1 MRESVIEAFICWMRV
16 GKDLCAAMHALLAF
30 REHCELIAESCG
42 EAAPAAP
49 ATIEST
55 VASESVS
62 LPGAL
67 PPPPP
72 DPVEKLYAE
81 LVAKIREYR
90 PKDDLAPLEKAFRFA
105 LKYHQGQSRDSG
117 EPYMMHPLMVSH
129 ILADMRM
136 DVVAME
142 TGLLHDVVEDTSVTV
157 DQVRKEF
164 GEDVARCVDG
174 VTKLSKLDFYSAEDR
189 QAESFRKMLLAMVED
204 IRVILVKLADRMHN
218 MRTLGYLSPER
229 RERIAR
235 ETIEIYAPIAHRLGM
250 GKIRGELEDLA
261 LQHLEPDAYQ
271 EILRSIE
278 SRRHSNEEFLAEIQ
292 QEVETELRHE
302 AIPARID
309 GRLKRPYS
317 VFQKIRR
324 QKITVDQ
331 VYDLMALR
339 IVTDSVKN
347 CYAALG
353 VIHNKWRPIPGRIK
367 DFIAIPRPNLYQ
379 SLHTS
384 VVGPHGQTFEVQI
397 RTEEMHRIAEEGIAA
412 HWKYKEGRKGPAA
425 DDQRIAWLRH
435 LVEWQRDVQDP
446 GEFMSTLKVDL
457 YPEEVYTF
465 TPRGK
470 VLVLPRDAT
479 PIDFAYAI
487 HSDVGHTCI
496 GAKVNGRI
504 VPLRSTL
511 RNGDIVEIMTQA
523 GHEPSKDW
531 LAFVKTSRARNK
543 IKHVINASE
552 RLKAIEIGQKYLEKE
567 ARRLGVQLGKVSRSA
582 LESVASE
589 YGYSKME
596 DLYAA
601 LGYGRFSARQIL
613 SKVAPGEVKE
623 EPEEKP
629 QAELNYAGS
638 PAAPPMPGRPREGD
652 GVVKVR
658 GMDDLLVYRAKC
670 CNPIRGEAI
679 VGYVTRGKGVA
690 VHSRMCPNVQNLMY
704 DVERKIEVEWAR
716 AAEDPFPVRIVLHTD
731 DRPGMLMQLTS
742 VLADENANIRSLE
755 AKTEIDHDGGIVEMT
770 VDVRDKKQLEKLV
783 AAMRR
788 ISGVR
793 DVERQFN

>member
-1 MRESVIEAFICWMRV
+1 LYRELE
-16 GKDLCAAMHALLAF
+16 
-30 REHCELIAESCG
+30 
-42 EAAPAAP
+42 
-49 ATIEST
+49 
-55 VASESVS
+55 
-62 LPGAL
+62 
-67 PPPPP
+67 
-72 DPVEKLYAE
+72 
-81 LVAKIREYR
+81 AKIREYR
-90 PKDDLAPLEKAFRFA
+90 PKDDLSALEKAFRFA
-105 LKYHQGQSRDSG
+105 SKYHEGQTRDSG
-117 EPYMMHPLMVSH
+117 EPYMAHPVMVAH

-157 DQVRKEF
+157 EQVRKEF
-164 GEDVARCVDG
+164 GPDVARCVDG
-174 VTKLSKLDFYSAEDR
+174 VTKLTKLDVFSAEDR
-189 QAESFRKMLLAMVED
+189 QAESVRKMLLAMVED
-204 IRVILVKLADRMHN
+204 IRVILVKLADRIHN
-218 MRTLGYLSPER
+218 MRTLGYLNPER

-250 GKIRGELEDLA
+250 GKVRGELEDLA
-261 LQHLEPDAYQ
+261 FQHLEPDAYQ
-271 EILRSIE
+271 EILGAIE
-278 SRRHSNEEFLAEIQ
+278 SKRHSNEEFLNDIRHT
-292 QEVETELRHE
+292 VESELRRE
-302 AIPARID
+302 GIPARID
-309 GRLKRPYS
+309 GRVKRPYS
-317 VFQKIRR
+317 VFQKMRR
-324 QKITVDQ
+324 QKISLDQ

-339 IVTDSVKN
+339 ILTDSVKN

-412 HWKYKEGRKGPAA
+412 HWKYKEGRKGPAV

-457 YPEEVYTF
+457 YPEEAYTF

-470 VLVLPRDAT
+470 VIVLPRDAT

-487 HSDVGHTCI
+487 HSDVGSTCV

-511 RNGDIVEIMTQA
+511 RNGDIVEIMTQP

-543 IKHVINASE
+543 IKHLINASE
-552 RLKAIEIGQKYLEKE
+552 RIKAVEIGQKYLEKE
-567 ARRLGVQLGKVSRSA
+567 ARRLGVSLGKVTKS
-582 LESVASE
+582 EMEKVASE

-601 LGYGRFSARQIL
+601 LGYGKFSARQVLVKI
-613 SKVAPGEVKE
+613 APGVVKE
-623 EPEEKP
+623 ETVEAK
-629 QAELNYAGS
+629 
-638 PAAPPMPGRPREGD
+638 PAAPEAAPQPAPGARKGEGD
-652 GVVKVR
+652 GVIKVR
-658 GMDDLLVYRAKC
+658 GIDDLMVYRAKC

-690 VHSRMCPNVQNLMY
+690 VHSRACPNVQSLMY

-716 AAEDPFPVRIVLHTD
+716 AADDSFPVRIVVHTD
-731 DRPGMLMQLTS
+731 DRPGMLNQLTG
-742 VLADENANIRSLE
+742 VLSDENTNIRSLE
-755 AKTEIDHDGGIVEMT
+755 AKTETDHDGGVVEMT

-793 DVERQFN
+793 DVERLFT

>member
-1 MRESVIEAFICWMRV
+1 M
-16 GKDLCAAMHALLAF
+16 
-30 REHCELIAESCG
+30 
-42 EAAPAAP
+42 
-49 ATIEST
+49 
-55 VASESVS
+55 ASEV
-62 LPGAL
+62 PGFPEPIL

-72 DPVEKLYAE
+72 DPTDALYPDLE
-81 LVAKIREYR
+81 AKIRQYR
-90 PKDDLAPLEKAFRFA
+90 PKDDLTALEKSYRFA
-105 LKYHQGQSRDSG
+105 SKYHQGQSRDSG
-117 EPYMMHPLMVSH
+117 EPYMVHPLMVAH

-136 DVVAME
+136 DTVAII

-157 DQVRKEF
+157 EQVRKEF
-164 GEDVARCVDG
+164 GDEVARCVDG
-174 VTKLSKLDFYSAEDR
+174 LTKLSKLDIFSAEDR

-204 IRVILVKLADRMHN
+204 IRVIMVKLADRMHN
-218 MRTLGYLSPER
+218 MRTLGYLSQER

-250 GKIRGELEDLA
+250 GKVRGELEDLA
-261 LQHLEPDAYQ
+261 LKHLEPEAYA
-271 EILRSIE
+271 EILAAIE
-278 SRRHSNEEFLAEIQ
+278 SRRHSNEELLAEIRQ
-292 QEVETELRHE
+292 TVETELRRE
-302 AIPARID
+302 SIPARIE
-309 GRLKRPYS
+309 GRMKRPYS
-317 VFQKIRR
+317 VFQKLRR

-339 IVTDSVKN
+339 IITDSVKN

-353 VIHNKWRPIPGRIK
+353 VIHNQWRPIPGRIK

-457 YPEEVYTF
+457 YPEEVYAF

-470 VLVLPRDAT
+470 VIVLPRDAT

-487 HSDVGHTCI
+487 HSDVGNTCV

-504 VPLRSTL
+504 VPLRSSL
-511 RNGDIVEIMTQA
+511 RNGDIVEIMTQP
-523 GHEPSKDW
+523 GHLPSKDW

-552 RLKAIEIGQKYLEKE
+552 RLKAIEIGEKYLDKE
-567 ARRLGVQLGKVSRSA
+567 ARRLGVQLGKVSRSDMENA
-582 LESVASE
+582 ASG

-601 LGYGRFSARQIL
+601 LGYGKFSARQVL
-613 SKVAPGEVKE
+613 SKIAPGIEEE
-623 EPEEKP
+623 EP
-629 QAELNYAGS
+629 AEARTRTPDEPGAAG
-638 PAAPPMPGRPREGD
+638 PGTMPGRPLD
-652 GVVKVR
+652 GNDVIKVR
-658 GMDDLLVYRAKC
+658 GIDDLLVYRAKC
-670 CNPIRGEAI
+670 CNPIRGESI

-690 VHSRMCPNVQNLMY
+690 VHSKMCPNVQNLMY

-716 AAEDPFPVRIVLHTD
+716 AADDAFPVRIVIHTD
-731 DRPGMLMQLTS
+731 DRPGMLNQLTS
-742 VLADENANIRSLE
+742 VLSNENTNIRSLE
-755 AKTEIDHDGGIVEMT
+755 AKTEVDHDGGIVEMT
-770 VDVRDKKQLEKLV
+770 VAVRDKKQLERLV
-783 AAMRR
+783 SAMRR

-793 DVERQFN
+793 DVERLFH